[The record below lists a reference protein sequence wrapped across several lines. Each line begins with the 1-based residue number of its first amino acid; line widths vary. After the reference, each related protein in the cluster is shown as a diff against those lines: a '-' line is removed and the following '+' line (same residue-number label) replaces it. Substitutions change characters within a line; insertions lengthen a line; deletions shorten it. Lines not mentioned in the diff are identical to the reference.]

1 MIKSFSFKLMG
12 AIMMFW
18 LVPAV
23 ILAQPT
29 PEEILESIDKGATWL
44 ANQQNSDGSWGSGE
58 LVAKTGFALTKL
70 CDYAKEHNELPA
82 DQPVIMAGLDYL
94 FSMAKTHGPGKGIT
108 VIANSGLCDHHETYN
123 AAVALMAFAAFGD
136 PDYVITHPNPV
147 VNGLTIRQL
156 MTEMVSYF
164 TWSQHPQGGWSY
176 EPCNPAWYSSDN
188 SHTGYVV
195 IALRYAEEAGI
206 TIPASLKANLSS
218 FIDLI
223 QDDIT
228 GESYYTPTW
237 SWPNALKQGNLLLE
251 MSFVGDDLTTQRVQ
265 AALNYLSQIWDEPTT
280 DIYGKGWKDPQA
292 MYCLMKGF
300 VSLADGIE
308 TIEVAGVDRD
318 WFAEF
323 SEYLLSNQL
332 ADGSWDWSFWAEPV
346 NKKNLSTAWALLVLE
361 KFAPP
366 PPLVMV
372 DLDIHPMSWPNPIQL
387 KSKGVTPVAILGTV
401 KLDVS
406 EIDVSTLLL
415 EGVAPVNW
423 YIEDVTAPGSSDGT
437 CNDIYMEPDGILDL
451 TLKFNTQQ
459 LLAAI
464 GPVYPGDELVL
475 KLTGKMIDGRNL
487 EGDDCILIVNSNKKN
502 AEAAGV
508 LSEYSLLQNYPNPF
522 NTSTCINY
530 QLPEKSHVTLKVFNL
545 LGQEVETLVNQQQ
558 QAGNYS
564 IEWDGR
570 NLKSGTYLYRM
581 IASDFVETK
590 TVVINR

>member
-29 PEEILESIDKGATWL
+29 PEEILESIDKGVSWL
-44 ANQQNSDGSWGSGE
+44 VDQQNPDGSWGTGE
-58 LVAKTGFALTKL
+58 NVAKTGFALTKL
-70 CDYAKEHNELPA
+70 CDYAKE
-82 DQPVIMAGLDYL
+82 QGLSPLDEEYEYFDAVNSGMDFL
-94 FSMAKTHGPGKGIT
+94 FSMIKTHGEGT
-108 VIANSGLCDHHETYN
+108 GLVFSPNICDHHETYN
-123 AAVALMAFAAFGD
+123 AAVGLMAFGNCI
-136 PDYVITHPNPV
+136 YVSGVDLDMVISDIHPL
-147 VNGLTIRQL
+147 VNGKTVKWMLDELVQWF
-156 MTEMVSYF
+156 V
-164 TWSQHPQGGWSY
+164 WSQEGTGGWGYS
-176 EPCNPAWYSSDN
+176 PCDDWSDN

-195 IALRYAEEAGI
+195 IALRYAELVGAS
-206 TIPASLKANLSS
+206 IPVGLKTKLSS

-237 SWPNALKQGNLLLE
+237 PWPNALKQGNLLLE
-251 MSFVGDDLTTQRVQ
+251 MSFVGDAETAPRVQ
-265 AALNYLSQIWDEPTT
+265 AALNFLATLWDNNSADP
-280 DIYGKGWKDPQA
+280 GWRDPQA

-300 VSLADGIE
+300 ESFGME
-308 TIEVAGVDRD
+308 TITVGAVERD

-323 SEYLLSNQL
+323 STYLLANQL
-332 ADGSWDWSFWAEPV
+332 PDGSWGWSNWSEPV
-346 NKKNLSTAWALLVLE
+346 VSTAWALFVLE
-361 KFAPP
+361 KVAPP